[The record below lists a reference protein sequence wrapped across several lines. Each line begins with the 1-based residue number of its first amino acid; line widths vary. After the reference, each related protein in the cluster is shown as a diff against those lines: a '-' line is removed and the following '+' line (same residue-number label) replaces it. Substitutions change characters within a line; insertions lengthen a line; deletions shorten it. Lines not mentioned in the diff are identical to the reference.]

1 MCCMIGLKQIKGQR
15 INPGLRLD
23 ISRYCKLLTLNH
35 NLLTR
40 HTQPLIYMN
49 RSIFQVWNPNEWAL
63 PHSHK
68 QLKTM
73 NVNFGPQHPAAHGVL
88 RLILQLNGEVIE
100 RMDPHI
106 GLLHRGSEK
115 LIEDRTYLQS
125 LPYFDRFDY
134 VSMLS
139 QEHAYCLAIEK
150 LNSSTNYN
158 STFSYIRT
166 IYDEITRI
174 LNHLLAV
181 ACHALDIGSMSSVFW
196 AFEEREKLMEFY
208 ERVCGA
214 RMHAAFYRPNSVNLA
229 AISNFLL
236 EDIVEFCRT
245 FTTTLNEMHNVLTYN
260 KIWKQRLVG
269 VGTYACQTSINYGL
283 TGVMARCVGIKRDLR
298 LMQLETYASYY
309 YLNFRS
315 YLGQH
320 GDSFDRFLIRMNEM
334 CESLNIINQAIN
346 KVYFQPANII
356 NKTQVSNILPHQVLT
371 YLNKNSWSQLINKN
385 SYNSMENLIHHFKY
399 WSEGLSVAPGLTY
412 QAVESPKGEFG
423 VTLLSD
429 GSARPYK
436 CKVRSPAYHHLQLTP
451 AISKGHFL
459 ADLAAL
465 IGTVDIVFGEI
476 DR

>member
-1 MCCMIGLKQIKGQR
+1 M
-15 INPGLRLD
+15 
-23 ISRYCKLLTLNH
+23 
-35 NLLTR
+35 
-40 HTQPLIYMN
+40 
-49 RSIFQVWNPNEWAL
+49 WNPHEGSLSN
-63 PHSHK
+63 SHK
-68 QLKTM
+68 QIKTM

-100 RMDPHI
+100 RLDPHI

-139 QEHAYCLAIEK
+139 QEHAYCLSIEK
-150 LNSSTNYN
+150 LLNTTNYN

-214 RMHAAFYRPNSVNLA
+214 RMHAAFYRPNSVNLN

-236 EDIVEFCRT
+236 EDIVEFCRN

-260 KIWKQRLVG
+260 KIWKQRLVNIG
-269 VGTYACQTSINYGL
+269 VYNFQTSVNYGL

-298 LMQLETYASYY
+298 LMKLETYASYY

-334 CESLNIINQAIN
+334 CESLNIINQSVN
-346 KVYFQPANII
+346 KVIFKTPNNEKI
-356 NKTQVSNILPHQVLT
+356 NQSSNILPHNILN
-371 YLNKNSWSQLINKN
+371 YLNKNSWNNQINKN

-399 WSEGLSVAPGLTY
+399 WSEGLNVPIGLTY
-412 QAVESPKGEFG
+412 QSVESPKGEFG
-423 VTLLSD
+423 VVLMSD
-429 GSARPYK
+429 GSSNPYK